1 MNNSSY
7 LVAAILG
14 VLAFI
19 LTVNVGFAQLSFRTD
34 LVGEA
39 EVPPIFSEST
49 GSALIAGND
58 SSLKFLINVTSLD
71 KVTTVSLYKGDS
83 SENGQV
89 LVSLLNS
96 TEPSGLVEGKLV
108 EGTINSS
115 SILAPLANLT
125 TNVTLSLPSS
135 GNLTNLTSTV
145 PAPGNLTNLTSTVPA
160 PGNLTNLTSTVP
172 APGNMTNLTSTVP
185 APGNMTNLTSTVP
198 APGNM
203 TNLTSTVPAPGNMTN
218 LTSSSGNMTVSGN
231 MTNLTSSSGNMTSP
245 AAPVSKLE
253 ALIDLMNQNMTYIN
267 INTSQFPEG
276 ELRGTLVPTNS
287 TG

>member
-19 LTVNVGFAQLSFRTD
+19 LTVNVSFAQLSFRTD

-39 EVPPIFSEST
+39 EVPPLFSESY
-49 GSALIAGND
+49 GSALISGNNG
-58 SSLKFLINVTSLD
+58 SLKFLINVTSLD
-71 KVTTVSLYKGDS
+71 KVTSVSLYKGDS

-96 TEPSGLVEGKLV
+96 TEPSGLVDGKLV

-125 TNVTLSLPSS
+125 TNVILNLPSS
-135 GNLTNLTSTV
+135 V
-145 PAPGNLTNLTSTVPA
+145 
-160 PGNLTNLTSTVP
+160 
-172 APGNMTNLTSTVP
+172 NMTNMTS
-185 APGNMTNLTSTVP
+185 A
-198 APGNM
+198 
-203 TNLTSTVPAPGNMTN
+203 
-218 LTSSSGNMTVSGN
+218 SGN
-231 MTNLTSSSGNMTSP
+231 MTNMTSASGNMTSP

-267 INTSQFPEG
+267 IHTSQFPEG
-276 ELRGTLVPTNS
+276 ELRGTLTPTNS

>member
-19 LTVNVGFAQLSFRTD
+19 LTVNVGFAQLSYRTD

-39 EVPPIFSEST
+39 EVPPLFSESY

-58 SSLKFLINVTSLD
+58 SSLKFQINVTSLD
-71 KVTTVSLYKGDS
+71 KVTSVSLYKGDL

-96 TEPSGLVEGKLV
+96 TEPSGLVDGKLA

-125 TNVTLSLPSS
+125 TNVTLNLPSS
-135 GNLTNLTSTV
+135 ENMTNLTSTV
-145 PAPGNLTNLTSTVPA
+145 PSSENMTNLTSTVPSSE
-160 PGNLTNLTSTVP
+160 NMTNLTSTVP
-172 APGNMTNLTSTVP
+172 SSENMTNLTSASGNMTAPGNMTNLTS
-185 APGNMTNLTSTVP
+185 A
-198 APGNM
+198 
-203 TNLTSTVPAPGNMTN
+203 
-218 LTSSSGNMTVSGN
+218 
-231 MTNLTSSSGNMTSP
+231 SGNMTSP

-267 INTSQFPEG
+267 IHTSQFPEG
-276 ELRGTLVPTNS
+276 ELRGTLIPTNS

>member
-7 LVAAILG
+7 LVAAILNI
-14 VLAFI
+14 LAFI
-19 LTVNVGFAQLSFRTD
+19 LTVNVGFAQVSYRTD

-39 EVPPIFSEST
+39 EVPPLFSEST

-58 SSLKFLINVTSLD
+58 SSLKFQINVTSLD
-71 KVTTVSLYKGDS
+71 KVTSVSLYKGDD

-125 TNVTLSLPSS
+125 TNVTL
-135 GNLTNLTSTV
+135 NL
-145 PAPGNLTNLTSTVPA
+145 PAPGNMSNLASA
-160 PGNLTNLTSTVP
+160 VP
-172 APGNMTNLTSTVP
+172 APGNMSNLTSAVP
-185 APGNMTNLTSTVP
+185 APGNMSNLTSAVP

-203 TNLTSTVPAPGNMTN
+203 SNLTSGFGNTTNLTTN
-218 LTSSSGNMTVSGN
+218 
-231 MTNLTSSSGNMTSP
+231 SGNMTSP

-267 INTSQFPEG
+267 IHTSQFPEG

>member
-7 LVAAILG
+7 LVAAILNI
-14 VLAFI
+14 LAFI
-19 LTVNVGFAQLSFRTD
+19 LTVNVGFAQVSYRTD

-39 EVPPIFSEST
+39 EVPPLFSEST

-58 SSLKFLINVTSLD
+58 SSLKFQINVTSLD
-71 KVTTVSLYKGDS
+71 KVTSVSLYKGDD

-125 TNVTLSLPSS
+125 TNVTLNLPSS
-135 GNLTNLTSTV
+135 GNLTNLR
-145 PAPGNLTNLTSTVPA
+145 
-160 PGNLTNLTSTVP
+160 STVP
-172 APGNMTNLTSTVP
+172 APGNMTNLTSGF
-185 APGNMTNLTSTVP
+185 GNMTNLTS
-198 APGNM
+198 N
-203 TNLTSTVPAPGNMTN
+203 
-218 LTSSSGNMTVSGN
+218 
-231 MTNLTSSSGNMTSP
+231 SGNMTSP

-267 INTSQFPEG
+267 IHTSQFPEG

>member
-7 LVAAILG
+7 LVAAILN

-19 LTVNVGFAQLSFRTD
+19 LTVNVGFAQVSYRTD

-39 EVPPIFSEST
+39 EVPPLFSEST

-58 SSLKFLINVTSLD
+58 SSLKFQINVTSLD
-71 KVTTVSLYKGDS
+71 KVTSVSLYKGDD

-125 TNVTLSLPSS
+125 TNVTL
-135 GNLTNLTSTV
+135 NL
-145 PAPGNLTNLTSTVPA
+145 
-160 PGNLTNLTSTVP
+160 P
-172 APGNMTNLTSTVP
+172 APGNMSNLTSGFGNTTNLT
-185 APGNMTNLTSTVP
+185 TN
-198 APGNM
+198 
-203 TNLTSTVPAPGNMTN
+203 
-218 LTSSSGNMTVSGN
+218 
-231 MTNLTSSSGNMTSP
+231 SGNMTSP

-267 INTSQFPEG
+267 ILTSQFPEG

>member
-7 LVAAILG
+7 LVAAILN

-19 LTVNVGFAQLSFRTD
+19 LTVNVGFAQVSYRTD

-39 EVPPIFSEST
+39 EVPPLFSEST

-58 SSLKFLINVTSLD
+58 SSLKFQINVTSLD
-71 KVTTVSLYKGDS
+71 KVTSVSLYKGDD

-125 TNVTLSLPSS
+125 TNVTLNLPSS
-135 GNLTNLTSTV
+135 GNLTNLGSTV
-145 PAPGNLTNLTSTVPA
+145 PATGNLTNLRS
-160 PGNLTNLTSTVP
+160 SVP
-172 APGNMTNLTSTVP
+172 APGNMTNLTS
-185 APGNMTNLTSTVP
+185 N
-198 APGNM
+198 
-203 TNLTSTVPAPGNMTN
+203 
-218 LTSSSGNMTVSGN
+218 
-231 MTNLTSSSGNMTSP
+231 SGNMTSP

-267 INTSQFPEG
+267 IHTSQFPEG

>member
-58 SSLKFLINVTSLD
+58 SSLKYQINVTSLD
-71 KVTTVSLYKGDS
+71 KVTGVSLYKGDD

-125 TNVTLSLPSS
+125 TNVTLNLPAP
-135 GNLTNLTSTV
+135 GNMTNLTS
-145 PAPGNLTNLTSTVPA
+145 A
-160 PGNLTNLTSTVP
+160 VP
-172 APGNMTNLTSTVP
+172 APGNMTNLTSAVP
-185 APGNMTNLTSTVP
+185 APGNMTNLTSAVP

-203 TNLTSTVPAPGNMTN
+203 TNLTSGSGNMTAPGNMTN
-218 LTSSSGNMTVSGN
+218 LTSGSGN
-231 MTNLTSSSGNMTSP
+231 MTNLTSGSGNMTNLTSGSGNMTNLTSGSGNMTSP

-267 INTSQFPEG
+267 IHTSQFPEG
-276 ELRGTLVPTNS
+276 ELRGTLKPTNS

>member
-58 SSLKFLINVTSLD
+58 SSLKYQINVTSLD
-71 KVTTVSLYKGDS
+71 KVTGVSLYKGDD

-125 TNVTLSLPSS
+125 TNVTL
-135 GNLTNLTSTV
+135 NL
-145 PAPGNLTNLTSTVPA
+145 
-160 PGNLTNLTSTVP
+160 P
-172 APGNMTNLTSTVP
+172 APGNMTNLTSAVP
-185 APGNMTNLTSTVP
+185 DPGNMTNLTSAVP
-198 APGNM
+198 APRNMTNLTSASGNMTALGNM
-203 TNLTSTVPAPGNMTN
+203 TNLTSGFGNMTN
-218 LTSSSGNMTVSGN
+218 LTSA
-231 MTNLTSSSGNMTSP
+231 SGNMTSP

-267 INTSQFPEG
+267 IHTSQFPEG
-276 ELRGTLVPTNS
+276 ELRGTLRPTNS

>member
-58 SSLKFLINVTSLD
+58 SSLKYQINVTSLD
-71 KVTTVSLYKGDS
+71 KVTGVSLYKGDD

-125 TNVTLSLPSS
+125 TNVTLNLPAP
-135 GNLTNLTSTV
+135 GNMTNLTS
-145 PAPGNLTNLTSTVPA
+145 A
-160 PGNLTNLTSTVP
+160 VP
-172 APGNMTNLTSTVP
+172 APGNMTNLTSGSGYMT
-185 APGNMTNLTSTVP
+185 ALGNMTNLTS
-198 APGNM
+198 G
-203 TNLTSTVPAPGNMTN
+203 
-218 LTSSSGNMTVSGN
+218 
-231 MTNLTSSSGNMTSP
+231 SGNMTSP

-267 INTSQFPEG
+267 IHTSQFPEG
-276 ELRGTLVPTNS
+276 ELRGTLKPTNS

>member
-7 LVAAILG
+7 LVAAILNI
-14 VLAFI
+14 LAFI
-19 LTVNVGFAQLSFRTD
+19 LTVNVGFAQVSYRTD

-39 EVPPIFSEST
+39 EVPPLFSEST

-58 SSLKFLINVTSLD
+58 SSLKFQINVTSLD
-71 KVTTVSLYKGDS
+71 KVTSVSLYKGDD

-125 TNVTLSLPSS
+125 TNVTLNLPSS
-135 GNLTNLTSTV
+135 GNLTNLGSTV
-145 PAPGNLTNLTSTVPA
+145 PAPGNLTNLRS
-160 PGNLTNLTSTVP
+160 SVP
-172 APGNMTNLTSTVP
+172 APGNMTNLTSAVP
-185 APGNMTNLTSTVP
+185 APGNMTNLTSGF
-198 APGNM
+198 GNM
-203 TNLTSTVPAPGNMTN
+203 TNLTSN
-218 LTSSSGNMTVSGN
+218 
-231 MTNLTSSSGNMTSP
+231 SGNMTSP

-267 INTSQFPEG
+267 IHTFQFPEG

>member
-58 SSLKFLINVTSLD
+58 SSLKYQINVTSLD
-71 KVTTVSLYKGDS
+71 KVTGVSLYKGDD

-125 TNVTLSLPSS
+125 TNVTMILPAP
-135 GNLTNLTSTV
+135 GNMTNLTS
-145 PAPGNLTNLTSTVPA
+145 A
-160 PGNLTNLTSTVP
+160 VP
-172 APGNMTNLTSTVP
+172 APGNMTNLTSAVP
-185 APGNMTNLTSTVP
+185 APGNMTNLTSGFGNMT

-203 TNLTSTVPAPGNMTN
+203 TNLTSGFGNMTN
-218 LTSSSGNMTVSGN
+218 LTSA
-231 MTNLTSSSGNMTSP
+231 SGNMTSP

-267 INTSQFPEG
+267 IHTSQFPEG
-276 ELRGTLVPTNS
+276 ELRGTLKPTNS

>member
-7 LVAAILG
+7 LVAAILNI
-14 VLAFI
+14 LAFI
-19 LTVNVGFAQLSFRTD
+19 LTVNVGFAQVSYRTD

-39 EVPPIFSEST
+39 EVPPLFSEST

-58 SSLKFLINVTSLD
+58 SSLKFQINVTSLD
-71 KVTTVSLYKGDS
+71 KVTSVSLYKGDD

-125 TNVTLSLPSS
+125 TNVTLNLPSS
-135 GNLTNLTSTV
+135 GNLTNLR
-145 PAPGNLTNLTSTVPA
+145 
-160 PGNLTNLTSTVP
+160 STVP
-172 APGNMTNLTSTVP
+172 APGNMSNLTSGFGNTTNLT
-185 APGNMTNLTSTVP
+185 TN
-198 APGNM
+198 
-203 TNLTSTVPAPGNMTN
+203 
-218 LTSSSGNMTVSGN
+218 
-231 MTNLTSSSGNMTSP
+231 SGNMTSP

-267 INTSQFPEG
+267 IHTSQFPEG

>member
-7 LVAAILG
+7 LVAAILNI
-14 VLAFI
+14 LAFI
-19 LTVNVGFAQLSFRTD
+19 LTVNVGFAQVSYRTD

-39 EVPPIFSEST
+39 EVPPLFSEST

-58 SSLKFLINVTSLD
+58 SSLKFQINVTSLD
-71 KVTTVSLYKGDS
+71 KVTSVSLYKGDS

-89 LVSLLNS
+89 LVPLLNS
-96 TEPSGLVEGKLV
+96 TEPSGLIDGKLV

-125 TNVTLSLPSS
+125 TNVTLNLPSS
-135 GNLTNLTSTV
+135 GNLTNLR
-145 PAPGNLTNLTSTVPA
+145 
-160 PGNLTNLTSTVP
+160 STVP
-172 APGNMTNLTSTVP
+172 APGNMSNLTSAVP
-185 APGNMTNLTSTVP
+185 APGNMSNLTSAVPAPGNMSNLTSGFGNMTNLTS
-198 APGNM
+198 N
-203 TNLTSTVPAPGNMTN
+203 
-218 LTSSSGNMTVSGN
+218 
-231 MTNLTSSSGNMTSP
+231 SGNMTSP

-267 INTSQFPEG
+267 IHTSQFPEG

>member
-58 SSLKFLINVTSLD
+58 SSLKYQINVTSLD
-71 KVTTVSLYKGDS
+71 KVTGVSLYKGDD

-125 TNVTLSLPSS
+125 TNVTLNLPAP
-135 GNLTNLTSTV
+135 GNMTNLTS
-145 PAPGNLTNLTSTVPA
+145 A
-160 PGNLTNLTSTVP
+160 VP
-172 APGNMTNLTSTVP
+172 APGNMTNLTS
-185 APGNMTNLTSTVP
+185 A
-198 APGNM
+198 
-203 TNLTSTVPAPGNMTN
+203 
-218 LTSSSGNMTVSGN
+218 
-231 MTNLTSSSGNMTSP
+231 SGNMTSP

-267 INTSQFPEG
+267 IHTSQFPEG
-276 ELRGTLVPTNS
+276 ELRGTLKPTNS

>member
-58 SSLKFLINVTSLD
+58 SSLKYQINVTSLD
-71 KVTTVSLYKGDS
+71 KVTGVSLYKGDD

-125 TNVTLSLPSS
+125 TNVTLNLPAP
-135 GNLTNLTSTV
+135 GNMTNLTS
-145 PAPGNLTNLTSTVPA
+145 A
-160 PGNLTNLTSTVP
+160 VP
-172 APGNMTNLTSTVP
+172 APGNMTNLTS
-185 APGNMTNLTSTVP
+185 A
-198 APGNM
+198 
-203 TNLTSTVPAPGNMTN
+203 
-218 LTSSSGNMTVSGN
+218 
-231 MTNLTSSSGNMTSP
+231 SGNMTSQ

-267 INTSQFPEG
+267 IHTSQFPEG
-276 ELRGTLVPTNS
+276 ELRGTLKPTNS

>member
-58 SSLKFLINVTSLD
+58 SSLKYQINVTSLD
-71 KVTTVSLYKGDS
+71 KVTGVSLYKGDD

-125 TNVTLSLPSS
+125 ANVTMNLPAP
-135 GNLTNLTSTV
+135 GNMTNLTS
-145 PAPGNLTNLTSTVPA
+145 A
-160 PGNLTNLTSTVP
+160 VP
-172 APGNMTNLTSTVP
+172 APGNMTNLTS
-185 APGNMTNLTSTVP
+185 A
-198 APGNM
+198 
-203 TNLTSTVPAPGNMTN
+203 
-218 LTSSSGNMTVSGN
+218 
-231 MTNLTSSSGNMTSP
+231 SGNMTSP

-267 INTSQFPEG
+267 IHTSQFPEG
-276 ELRGTLVPTNS
+276 ELRGTLKPTNS

>member
-7 LVAAILG
+7 LVAAILN
-14 VLAFI
+14 VLASI
-19 LTVNVGFAQLSFRTD
+19 LTVNVGFAQVSYRTD

-39 EVPPIFSEST
+39 EVPPLFSEST

-58 SSLKFLINVTSLD
+58 SSLKFQINVTSLD
-71 KVTTVSLYKGDS
+71 KVTSVSLYKGDD

-125 TNVTLSLPSS
+125 TNVTLNLPSS
-135 GNLTNLTSTV
+135 GNLTNLRSTVPAPGNMTNLTSAVPAPGNLTNLRSTV
-145 PAPGNLTNLTSTVPA
+145 PAPGNLTNLTSA
-160 PGNLTNLTSTVP
+160 VP
-172 APGNMTNLTSTVP
+172 APGNMTNLTSAVP
-185 APGNMTNLTSTVP
+185 APGNMTNLTS
-198 APGNM
+198 N
-203 TNLTSTVPAPGNMTN
+203 
-218 LTSSSGNMTVSGN
+218 
-231 MTNLTSSSGNMTSP
+231 SGNMTSP

-267 INTSQFPEG
+267 IHTSQFPEG

>member
-58 SSLKFLINVTSLD
+58 SSLKYQINVTSLD
-71 KVTTVSLYKGDS
+71 KVTGVSLYKGDD

-125 TNVTLSLPSS
+125 TNVTMNLPAP
-135 GNLTNLTSTV
+135 GNMTNLTS
-145 PAPGNLTNLTSTVPA
+145 A
-160 PGNLTNLTSTVP
+160 VP
-172 APGNMTNLTSTVP
+172 APGNMTNLTSAVPAPGNVTNLTSAVP
-185 APGNMTNLTSTVP
+185 APGNMTNLTS
-198 APGNM
+198 A
-203 TNLTSTVPAPGNMTN
+203 
-218 LTSSSGNMTVSGN
+218 SGN
-231 MTNLTSSSGNMTSP
+231 MTNLTSGFGNMTSP

-253 ALIDLMNQNMTYIN
+253 ALLDLMNQNMTYIN
-267 INTSQFPEG
+267 IHTSQFPEG
-276 ELRGTLVPTNS
+276 ELRGTLKPTNS